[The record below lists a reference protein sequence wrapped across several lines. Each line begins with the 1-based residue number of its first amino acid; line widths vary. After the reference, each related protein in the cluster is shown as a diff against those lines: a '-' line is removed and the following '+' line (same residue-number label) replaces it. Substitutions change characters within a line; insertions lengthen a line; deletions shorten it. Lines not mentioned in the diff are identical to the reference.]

1 MGRSLRIGRFVACQK
16 VFVES
21 RLRVGTKSPLLIGR
35 DNGKRLFDYL
45 LRLVRVSFIVVHPAR
60 PETPPNPIAPM

>member
-16 VFVES
+16 IFVES

-35 DNGKRLFDYL
+35 DNGRRLFDYL
-45 LRLVRVSFIVVHPAR
+45 LRLVRVSFQR
-60 PETPPNPIAPM
+60 FDRWLEIAWFLA